1 MRRYLTFLTMLVLS
15 IAYANAQ
22 VFRYMVIE
30 KDDGSQV
37 RVPVARIQQV
47 TFDSIIG
54 LPANLYL
61 VGGNGEWNSEKVQ
74 RFEHVEDSPI
84 YYYEFEGNGGS
95 YDIWF
100 AFGDDAAL
108 DSIANGNWDYL
119 YGTTGSNTD
128 LQGAFN
134 RRYTLGQDKSFC
146 VDGKAPFYR
155 FTVNMADMTYEIT
168 SQASER
174 FLYFIGATDGWA
186 TSEQRLESPG
196 FNGIYTGFLYIA
208 DPNGWGNEFK
218 FQREPGNWDTQLNT
232 GTFGGNISGDVMG
245 GGDTESN
252 LKAVAGEGVYYVTV
266 DLNKPA
272 LNAVK
277 VNNMNLVGE
286 YNGWNVA
293 DDSQQMTWDAENY
306 CFVKTD
312 AVLTQS
318 EWKFAANNSWD
329 INLGSDYNDESK
341 LVLEGSNL
349 HVSGSI
355 VKLYPTRRTSDN
367 IYFTVEN
374 ATR

>member
-1 MRRYLTFLTMLVLS
+1 MRRFLTFLTMLVLS
-15 IAYANAQ
+15 VAYANAQ
-22 VFRYMVIE
+22 VFRFMVIE

-37 RVPVARIQQV
+37 RVPVTSIQQV
-47 TFDSIIG
+47 TFDSIVG

-108 DSIANGNWDYL
+108 DSIANGNWNYL

-128 LQGAFN
+128 LQGSFN
-134 RRYTLGQDKSFC
+134 RRYILGQDKSFC

-155 FTVNMADMTYEIT
+155 FTVNMADMTYEIS
-168 SQASER
+168 SQASEQ

-186 TSEQRLESPG
+186 TSEQRLESPD
-196 FNGIYTGFLYIA
+196 FNGIYTGYLYIA

-245 GGDTESN
+245 GDDTESN
-252 LKAVAGEGVYYVTV
+252 LKAVAGDGVYYVTV

-286 YNGWNVA
+286 YNGWNAA

-306 CFVKTD
+306 CFVITGAGVD
-312 AVLTQS
+312 ADG
-318 EWKFAANNSWD
+318 WKFTINNSWD
-329 INLGSDYNDESK
+329 VNLGGTID
-341 LVLEGSNL
+341 NL
-349 HVSGSI
+349 WANGDNLSVVGTTI
-355 VKLYPTRRTSDN
+355 KLYPTRKDSDN
-367 IYFTVEN
+367 IYCTVE
-374 ATR
+374 